1 MSFHVDVNVCDPIEP
16 APERRFSEGRPT
28 PDGVTSSTCTGS
40 WAAWRTKQMLQDEAP
55 ELIDDLIDSL
65 VEFADPI
72 LDGDQGHP

>member
-1 MSFHVDVNVCDPIEP
+1 MCIRDSLRTVL
-16 APERRFSEGRPT
+16 
-28 PDGVTSSTCTGS
+28 DGYGEVAQAR

-72 LDGDQGHP
+72 LDGTAVTFTWDPSASVWRAAE